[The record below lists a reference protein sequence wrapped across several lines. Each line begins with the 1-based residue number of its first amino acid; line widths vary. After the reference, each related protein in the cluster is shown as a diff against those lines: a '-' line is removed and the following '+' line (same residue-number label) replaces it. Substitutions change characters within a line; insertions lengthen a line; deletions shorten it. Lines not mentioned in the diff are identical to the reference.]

1 MYVCSQKSIIRS
13 KGIIAFC
20 WKKRTKNRNFWKE
33 NLPAQWTLFRLVI
46 THHYDCYTQ
55 LACETRVWIFRE
67 NVEKWGMNGE
77 IMCSYRWSSYP
88 FTVLFF
94 IYVFKLANYF
104 FPPQHFGF
112 PENEQKR
119 RIFYSIFHLLNT
131 LQEWVRWEVRHKRK
145 WVHNK

>member
-1 MYVCSQKSIIRS
+1 MCSQKSIIRS

-33 NLPAQWTLFRLVI
+33 NLPAHWTLFRLVI

-77 IMCSYRWSSYP
+77 
-88 FTVLFF
+88 T
-94 IYVFKLANYF
+94 KL
-104 FPPQHFGF
+104 QLSL
-112 PENEQKR
+112 KL
-119 RIFYSIFHLLNT
+119 ISFYSIIFRSCIQACKLFLSPSTLWFSWKRTKTQNLLFNFPFIKHIT
-131 LQEWVRWEVRHKRK
+131 GIGKVRSCA
-145 WVHNK
+145 

>member
-1 MYVCSQKSIIRS
+1 MCSQKSIIRS

-77 IMCSYRWSSYP
+77 TICSYRWSSSP

-94 IYVFKLANYF
+94 IFVYKLANDF
-104 FPPQHFGF
+104 FSPQHFWF
-112 PENEQKR
+112 SWKAKKR
-119 RIFYSIFHLLNT
+119 KIFYSIFHLLNT
-131 LQEWVRWEVRHKRK
+131 LQEWVRWEVGHKRK

>member
-1 MYVCSQKSIIRS
+1 MCSQKSIIRS

-77 IMCSYRWSSYP
+77 TICSYRWSSSP

-94 IYVFKLANYF
+94 IYVLRLVNWSVSPSTLWFSWKRTKTQNLLFN
-104 FPPQHFGF
+104 FPFIKHITGMG
-112 PENEQKR
+112 K
-119 RIFYSIFHLLNT
+119 
-131 LQEWVRWEVRHKRK
+131 VRSWA
-145 WVHNK
+145 